1 MGNTL
6 NSPLRVAVIGGV
18 NMDIGGRPNRPP
30 ILHDSNPGTVS
41 LRPGGVGRNI
51 AHNLHLLGIQV
62 SLIAP
67 LGDDM
72 FGRRLLRQ
80 CSELGL
86 DMSLSPVLPGEHS
99 SVYLYVSDERGE
111 MALAIADMDIT
122 RRLTPELLEPRLP
135 FLNRMDALVLDAN
148 LEEETL
154 LYLAKSVQ
162 VPLCADPVS
171 TVKALR
177 LKKLLPGLRLL
188 KPNRLEAEALTGEAD
203 PESAAAALLDAG
215 CETVFISL
223 GAEGILAAGR
233 GDLLR
238 LPCLSLPVVNTNGA
252 GDAATAAL
260 VWAGLRGLDLRQSAE
275 AALLA
280 GALTAACPEANA
292 PSLSELPARLG
303 F

>member
-1 MGNTL
+1 MGNAL

-86 DMSLSPVLPGEHS
+86 DMSLSPVLPGERS

-238 LPCLSLPVVNTNGA
+238 LPCLSLPVINTNGA

>member
-1 MGNTL
+1 MGNAL

-122 RRLTPELLEPRLP
+122 RRLTPELLEPRPSPARQIPNLP
-135 FLNRMDALVLDAN
+135 PPRCWTRAVRR
-148 LEEETL
+148 
-154 LYLAKSVQ
+154 YS
-162 VPLCADPVS
+162 
-171 TVKALR
+171 
-177 LKKLLPGLRLL
+177 
-188 KPNRLEAEALTGEAD
+188 
-203 PESAAAALLDAG
+203 SAWGPRAFWPPDGA
-215 CETVFISL
+215 ISC
-223 GAEGILAAGR
+223 GF
-233 GDLLR
+233 
-238 LPCLSLPVVNTNGA
+238 P
-252 GDAATAAL
+252 
-260 VWAGLRGLDLRQSAE
+260 
-275 AALLA
+275 
-280 GALTAACPEANA
+280 ACPC
-292 PSLSELPARLG
+292 R
-303 F
+303 

>member
-1 MGNTL
+1 MGSAL
-6 NSPLRVAVIGGV
+6 NPPLRAAVVGGV
-18 NMDIGGRPNRPP
+18 NMDVGGRPNRPP
-30 ILHDSNPGTVS
+30 ILHDSNPGSVS

-51 AHNLHLLGIQV
+51 AHDLQLLGVQV

-80 CSELGL
+80 CRELGL
-86 DMSLSPVLPGEHS
+86 DMSRAPVLPGERS

-122 RRLTPELLEPRLP
+122 RRLTPELLEPQLP
-135 FLNRMDALVLDAN
+135 FLNEQDALVLDAN

-154 LYLAKSVQ
+154 LFLSEAVR
-162 VPLCADPVS
+162 VPLFADPVS
-171 TVKALR
+171 TAKALR
-177 LKKLLPGLRLL
+177 LKKLLPRLHLL
-188 KPNRLEAEALTGEAD
+188 KPNRLEAEALTGEAE
-203 PESAAAALLDAG
+203 PEAAAAALLSAG
-215 CETVFISL
+215 CERVFVSL
-223 GAEGILAAGR
+223 GAEGILAAEAGES
-233 GDLLR
+233 LR

-292 PSLSELPARLG
+292 PTLSELPARLG